1 MASAKLYLDTR
12 SRKKDGTFPLK
23 ITITHKG
30 VFHIN
35 LGIDLKEDE
44 WEDGKIVN
52 NKRAKVFS
60 SVIQS
65 RFVYVQNQLL
75 QLGNAKLKG
84 LTNKDLKALLE
95 GYNEDES
102 DYLFRHH
109 IEKIISEKKN
119 PRTREVYQYTYD
131 KVKAFSDIDTLKF
144 EDINYA
150 WLKSFDTFISNTSGT
165 NARAIHL
172 RNIRS
177 VFNDAIDEELVS
189 QNIYP
194 FRRFKIKTEKT
205 IKRSLSIDELQL
217 LKDFDCEEYLI
228 KYRDLFMLI
237 FYLIG
242 INIIDL
248 LNLKEIKNGKV
259 IYRRAKTGR
268 LYEIAVQPEALE
280 IFDKYKGKSYLL
292 DVLDVYADYKDF
304 TKRFNR
310 NLKRIGPVEIGKKG
324 INALFPNLTTYT
336 ARHVHF
342 CYRLKKR
349 LLQDYFLRQVT
360 I

>member
-30 VFHIN
+30 VFQIN

-44 WEDGKIVN
+44 WEDGKVIG
-52 NKRAKVFS
+52 NKRAKVFNLS
-60 SVIQS
+60 IQS

-84 LTNKDLKALLE
+84 LSNKELKALLD
-95 GYNEDES
+95 GHNEDES
-102 DYLFRHH
+102 DYLFRDHL
-109 IEKIISEKKN
+109 EKIISEKKN

-144 EDINYA
+144 DDINYA
-150 WLKSFDTFISNTSGT
+150 WLKNFDTFISDTSGT

-177 VFNDAIDEELVS
+177 VFNDAIDEDLVS
-189 QNIYP
+189 QNVYP

-205 IKRSLSIDELQL
+205 IKRSLTVDELRL
-217 LKDFDCEEYLI
+217 LKDFECEEYLI

-248 LNLKEIKNGKV
+248 LNLKEIRNEK
-259 IYRRAKTGR
+259 IEYRRAKTGR
-268 LYEIAVQPEALE
+268 LYDIRVQPEALE
-280 IFDKYKGKSYLL
+280 IINKYKGKNYLL
-292 DVLDVYADYKDF
+292 DILDVYTNYKDF
-304 TKRFNR
+304 THRFNM
-310 NLKRIGPVEIGKKG
+310 NLKRIGSVEIGKKG
-324 INALFPNLTTYT
+324 KKEINPLFPDLTSYY
-336 ARHVHF
+336 ARHTWATIAAS
-342 CYRLKKR
+342 LDIPKK
-349 LLQDYFLRQVT
+349 LLLLH
-360 I
+360 

>member
-1 MASAKLYLDTR
+1 MRKHFTPTGVQSGSKDNQMTAKP
-12 SRKKDGTFPLK
+12 SRTKPATERRNDLMDAAERLFLEHGVLHTTIEQICNLAKVAKGTFY
-23 ITITHKG
+23 IY
-30 VFHIN
+30 FAS
-35 LGIDLKEDE
+35 KEE
-44 WEDGKIVN
+44 
-52 NKRAKVFS
+52 
-60 SVIQS
+60 
-65 RFVYVQNQLL
+65 
-75 QLGNAKLKG
+75 
-84 LTNKDLKALLE
+84 
-95 GYNEDES
+95 
-102 DYLFRHH
+102 
-109 IEKIISEKKN
+109 
-119 PRTREVYQYTYD
+119 
-131 KVKAFSDIDTLKF
+131 
-144 EDINYA
+144 
-150 WLKSFDTFISNTSGT
+150 
-165 NARAIHL
+165 
-172 RNIRS
+172 